1 MAAITLAEA
10 KTHLKISVT
19 TYYTQLADFILVAED
34 CASDVLN
41 GPVSTQSYTD
51 TYDGGNQFGI
61 VLRNRPVISVQSVTM
76 FGVAVDPT
84 NWHLDDAGVLWYV
97 IGYYAKGG
105 FYTGVG
111 NVQVSY
117 TAGYSPVPAKLKYG
131 VKEMVRVLWETQRGN
146 SPSQGPDDDYVD
158 VQGFLFPRRVLQPL
172 EHSRKPDFV

>member
-10 KTHLKISVT
+10 KTHLNISVS
-19 TYYTQLADFILVAED
+19 TYDTELADYILAAED
-34 CASDVLN
+34 LASAVLN
-41 GPVSTQSYTD
+41 GPVSTASYTD

-76 FGVAVDPT
+76 FGVTVDPT

-117 TAGYSPVPAKLKYG
+117 TAGYSPVPARIKHG
-131 VKEMVRVLWETQRGN
+131 VKETLRHLWMTQRGN
-146 SPSQGPDDDYVD
+146 SPSQGPDDDYDPDSGYAV
-158 VQGFLFPRRVLQPL
+158 PRRVRELL
-172 EHSRKPDFV
+172 ESYRKPDFV